1 MFSSAK
7 YSSGQM
13 LLFGLIILISNAALY
28 FSIDKPSVLSLI
40 LCAIGLN
47 YLINAIAIDPKE
59 KDEREQ
65 NFT

>member
-13 LLFGLIILISNAALY
+13 LLFGLIILIPNAALY

-47 YLINAIAIDPKE
+47 YLINDPKE
-59 KDEREQ
+59 QDEREQ